1 MSESAG
7 EPPSPAPGGALG
19 ERIVGTLFT
28 FRWPAL
34 LGLLLLTVAAGL
46 GAAGGGVDNAVH
58 IWFVDDDPALVAYQ
72 EFQSEFGND
81 EVVVIG
87 VEGGSEQALDAD
99 GWRRLAA
106 LQDLGEELDGIAEIR
121 TVGTIPTVDGDL
133 ISLEIGPVGPE
144 DLEDP
149 DALAAATNRVVD
161 DPVLGPLTSEDGRMT
176 VAFAEME
183 AADDI
188 DIRRDGILAELY
200 EEADHAAQQTDGE
213 LSYAGI
219 GVVYSALNQASTV
232 GAAAVMAGSYVVL
245 LGILWALYGRIGAV
259 VLTLGV
265 VGVGAVQVLGLYGG
279 LGRDINMVTLVLPTL
294 VLVIGVSDCVHML
307 THVAQ
312 QDPSLPAPERV
323 RRGVGFVLWPCL
335 VNTLTTATGFI
346 ALTTSQMPVVRDL
359 GWFSA
364 AGMVAAFVAATV
376 CCTAFA
382 TWAGFLPN
390 PDPRGLL
397 QRGVDALAELA
408 VTRPVPILVVAAFVC
423 LGSALGATRLV
434 ADTWS
439 IDYLRASHE
448 TRQDSQRI
456 EALYGAY
463 TPLEFVIEAPEGVRD
478 AELLAAVDAWQD
490 RLEADFACP
499 VPAPP
504 EGLHVASP
512 CVSWTRSATDGLSAL
527 HTALGGEGALPSDPS
542 ALEQLLFVYES
553 DPDHD
558 LERWFSEDE
567 TRLRVTLGIPMDS
580 ARGFGE
586 ALEVLGAQAELPDGT
601 ELRGAGYLPLYVRM
615 MDYIV
620 ASQVRSFGLA
630 FIIVF
635 VLIAVL
641 FRSARLAALAMP
653 ANLLPVL
660 TTLGLMGLLG
670 IRLDVATVTIA
681 AIVLGLV
688 VDDTIQLLYRLR
700 HEEGRHAEPKEAIRA
715 AVAGVGRPMA
725 ITTLVLGLGFSVL
738 GFAAIKSVAWFG
750 LLLAT
755 ALFSALLS
763 DLLVIPALL
772 VLTAKPVQPP
782 KTQAS

>member
-1 MSESAG
+1 MSTPSTGPQPAEAAAG
-7 EPPSPAPGGALG
+7 GPLG
-19 ERIVGTLFT
+19 ERVVGALYRV
-28 FRWPAL
+28 RWLAVAAL
-34 LGLLLLTVAAGL
+34 VLLTALA
-46 GAAGGGVDNAVH
+46 GAAASTVGVDNAVH
-58 IWFVDDDPALVAYQ
+58 IWFVDDDPALLAY
-72 EFQSEFGND
+72 EDFQRTFGND

-87 VEGGSEQALDAD
+87 LESAGGTELGAEDWARLEALE
-99 GWRRLAA
+99 
-106 LQDLGEELDGIAEIR
+106 DLGEELDGVARIR
-121 TVGTIPTVDGDL
+121 TVGSIPAVTGDL
-133 ISLEIGPVGPE
+133 VSLEIGPVGPE
-144 DLEDP
+144 DLDDAEAV
-149 DALAAATNRVVD
+149 ALASARVAS
-161 DPVLGPLTSEDGRMT
+161 DPVLSELRSEDGRM
-176 VAFAEME
+176 VLAFAEM
-183 AADDI
+183 AAMDDI
-188 DIRRDGILAELY
+188 DLRRDGILDELY
-200 EEADHAAQQTDGE
+200 ERVDALVGE
-213 LSYAGI
+213 EQVSYAGL

-232 GAAAVMAGSYVVL
+232 GAAAVMAASYLVL
-245 LGILWALYGRIGAV
+245 LAILWALYGRIGAV

-307 THVAQ
+307 THVAL
-312 QDPSLPAPERV
+312 QDPELPVAERV
-323 RRGVGFVLWPCL
+323 KKGVGFVFWPCL
-335 VNTLTTATGFI
+335 VNTLTTATGFV

-376 CCTAFA
+376 LCTAL
-382 TWAGFLPN
+382 AGFGWLQPS
-390 PDPRGLL
+390 PDPRGIL
-397 QRGVDALAELA
+397 QRGVDALADLA
-408 VTRPVPILVVAAFVC
+408 VERPVPVLVVAGFVC
-423 LGSALGATRLV
+423 LLSALGATRLV

-448 TRQDSQRI
+448 ARVDSDRI

-463 TPLEFVIEAPEGVRD
+463 TPLEFVVEAPGGVRD
-478 AELLAAVDAWQD
+478 AALLGALADWQA
-490 RLEADFACP
+490 RLEAEHACP
-499 VPAPP
+499 AEPPAA
-504 EGLHVASP
+504 GLHAASP
-512 CVSWTRSATDGLSAL
+512 CVSWTRSATDGLGAL
-527 HTALGGEGALPSDPS
+527 HRALGGEGDLPSDPA

-558 LERWFSEDE
+558 LDRWFSEDG
-567 TRLRVTLGIPMDS
+567 TQARVTLGIPMHS

-586 ALEVLGAQAELPDGT
+586 AIEVLGGELALPEGAT
-601 ELRGAGYLPLYVRM
+601 LRAAGYLPLYVRM

-630 FIIVF
+630 FVVVF
-635 VLIAVL
+635 ALIAVL

-660 TTLGLMGLLG
+660 STLGLMGLLG

-681 AIVLGLV
+681 AVVLGLV

-700 HEEGRHAEPKEAIRA
+700 HEQARHEDPVLAVRA
-715 AVAGVGRPMA
+715 AVRGVGRPMA

-738 GFAAIKSVAWFG
+738 GLAAIKSVAWFG
-750 LLLAT
+750 LLLAV

-772 VLTAKPVQPP
+772 VLTSGSPR
-782 KTQAS
+782 QAPAP